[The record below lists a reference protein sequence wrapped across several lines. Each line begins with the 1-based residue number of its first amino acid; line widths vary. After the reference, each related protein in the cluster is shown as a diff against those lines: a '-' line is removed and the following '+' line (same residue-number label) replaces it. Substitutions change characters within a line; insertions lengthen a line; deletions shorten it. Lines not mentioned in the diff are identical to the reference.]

1 MCIVSQSTSVSY
13 SLFPPFPLLP
23 APAPRRLLTAPK
35 VAGLLPARVAAP
47 FDSVTD
53 SVLLRDDPTPP
64 PFVSKDRA
72 KLPPEVLHLIGHL
85 PAPDELQH
93 RHETRMRAIN
103 EKWEA
108 RRRLL
113 LENRDEFI
121 RMLREGTL
129 Q

>member
-13 SLFPPFPLLP
+13 SLFPSFPLLP
-23 APAPRRLLTAPK
+23 APAPRPLLPAPK
-35 VAGLLPARVAAP
+35 VAGLLPARVATP
-47 FDSVTD
+47 FTD
-53 SVLLRDDPTPP
+53 AVLRRDDPTPP

-72 KLPPEVLHLIGHL
+72 KLPPEVLYLIGHL

-93 RHETRMRAIN
+93 RHETRMREID

-108 RRRLL
+108 RRRLFR
-113 LENRDEFI
+113 ENREEFL
-121 RMLREGTL
+121 RLFREGTL